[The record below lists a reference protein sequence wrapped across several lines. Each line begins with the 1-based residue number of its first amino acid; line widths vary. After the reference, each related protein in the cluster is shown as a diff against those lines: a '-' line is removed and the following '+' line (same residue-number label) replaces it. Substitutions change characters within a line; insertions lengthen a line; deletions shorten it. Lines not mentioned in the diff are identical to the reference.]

1 MYIAY
6 MHVYILCVID
16 VFSAVFGVIIGD
28 HDSNSYHAQ
37 ADCGHAFW
45 VSSLHYVI
53 ALTTVVFRPIG
64 IILIHLNWPSKRAKS
79 NIPTY
84 LVPTLASWLRLRAA
98 WL

>member
-37 ADCGHAFW
+37 ADCGHAFLGQFTTICH
-45 VSSLHYVI
+45 SPYNCSL
-53 ALTTVVFRPIG
+53 
-64 IILIHLNWPSKRAKS
+64 
-79 NIPTY
+79 
-84 LVPTLASWLRLRAA
+84 
-98 WL
+98 